1 MGTVPG
7 CVWLGLPPPSTIIYQ
22 TLGGEPGLRSIFP
35 GGRQECKVVS
45 VTGDQRW
52 NFAFATAAAGAS
64 GFIQTTAS
72 GSRARP
78 LCGRAWEP
86 RRGRDFAR
94 LLRTSRVGAGG
105 VSSQPR
111 QRPIRLLAR
120 LEFVPVAFGAL
131 GQGPRCHG
139 ERER

>member
-7 CVWLGLPPPSTIIYQ
+7 CVWLGLPSPWAIIYQ

-72 GSRARP
+72 REQGAAVVRAGVGAAAGAGLRK
-78 LCGRAWEP
+78 AAS
-86 RRGRDFAR
+86 DFACGCR
-94 LLRTSRVGAGG
+94 G
-105 VSSQPR
+105 
-111 QRPIRLLAR
+111 RLLAASAAAD
-120 LEFVPVAFGAL
+120 PSAST
-131 GQGPRCHG
+131 PRVHSCCF
-139 ERER
+139 RCSWPRTPLPW

>member
-7 CVWLGLPPPSTIIYQ
+7 CVWLGLPPPSAIIYQ
-22 TLGGEPGLRSIFP
+22 TLGGEPGLRSRSIFP

-78 LCGRAWEP
+78 SCGRAGVGAAAGAGLRKAAP
-86 RRGRDFAR
+86 DFACGCR
-94 LLRTSRVGAGG
+94 G
-105 VSSQPR
+105 
-111 QRPIRLLAR
+111 RLLAASAAAD
-120 LEFVPVAFGAL
+120 PSACT
-131 GQGPRCHG
+131 PRVRFCCF
-139 ERER
+139 RCPRPRTPLPW